1 MIINWLKF
9 LIADVLSS
17 HFVDHHFMGQRSKHS
32 GDESGT
38 KSDTPYTTSD
48 AISEEISNAISKE
61 IEDAVNKE
69 FNDHV
74 EDIKRIIVKLLV
86 LRKAKIYGF
95 PLDTKEAIELDCKIM
110 QLRFLCNNY
119 NGGIIRF
126 YGGAHE

>member
-9 LIADVLSS
+9 LIGDVLSS
-17 HFVDHHFMGQRSKHS
+17 HLVDHHFMGQRSKHS

-38 KSDTPYTTSD
+38 KSGTKSDIKSDIKSDANSDESDTPYTISD

-61 IEDAVNKE
+61 IDDAANKQ

-95 PLDTKEAIELDCKIM
+95 PLDTKEAL
-110 QLRFLCNNY
+110 
-119 NGGIIRF
+119 
-126 YGGAHE
+126 

>member
-9 LIADVLSS
+9 LIGDVLSS
-17 HFVDHHFMGQRSKHS
+17 HLVDHHFMGQRSKHS
-32 GDESGT
+32 GDES
-38 KSDTPYTTSD
+38 DTPYTISD

-61 IEDAVNKE
+61 IDDAVNKQ

-95 PLDTKEAIELDCKIM
+95 PLDTKEAL
-110 QLRFLCNNY
+110 
-119 NGGIIRF
+119 
-126 YGGAHE
+126 